1 MYMLA
6 SGLVLI
12 VLSILILML
21 AFPRVPN
28 RRR

>member
-12 VLSILILML
+12 VLSIVILML
-21 AFPRVPN
+21 AFPRVPH